1 MSSSEHFF
9 KQLSEHNK
17 HLREALRLLG
27 RKSLK
32 LPYQTLK
39 LVYTFF
45 PCSQDTKIV
54 LKNQVYTQ
62 FGKVFQTTR
71 GYQEWN
77 KLHSLRVQPV
87 LFGDHARLS
96 IPPELPLISILIP
109 VYNQLDMTRQC
120 LRSIYESESR
130 SRFEILVIDDCST
143 ENYFS
148 LLADFP
154 DIRIVRNENNLG
166 YLLSVNQA
174 LPKAN
179 GEYIVLLNNDTIVMK
194 GWLDELAC
202 ALYHHKEAGLIGS
215 ALVQIRSNT
224 LQESGNLIC
233 KNGDIVLLGR
243 GENPDLLQF
252 CYFRPADYCSAASVI
267 LRKSVLVDEMHGFDE
282 IFAPAYYEDTDLAL
296 RLKKAGYTNYVM
308 PLSRVLHH
316 GSLSYGDTMEK
327 KGQYNRAI
335 FMNRWKD
342 ELARKAVYASS
353 KDFRSGN
360 RQERERVLYLDIA
373 VPCADI
379 DSASADAVFFMNY
392 MKKRNLDVVFFG
404 ESTPILV
411 PKYSAVLMRM
421 GVECISETQ
430 ISFEDYLQK
439 HGGEFQYIFV
449 SRIYQAISFDLLL
462 RQYCPNAAYIFN
474 TVDLFFV
481 REELEAELKDDP
493 VLRQAAA
500 ETKKKEL
507 ALIDRADATIVI
519 SRKEKKLL
527 EESYGKER
535 IWHIPRAREVFGLN
549 RLTER
554 RGAAFIGSSYKP
566 NMDALRYFHDSILPL
581 LPADFH
587 LFIVGDYLKTAI
599 DQSGEYRDL
608 LDCPQYEYV
617 GLVEDLR
624 DVLDKVM
631 LTVAPLRY
639 DAGTKEAVASSM
651 AYGVPCVS
659 SEFGVEGTGMENG
672 VNILLA
678 STPEEFSEAIRR
690 LNCDP
695 VLWKTIS
702 DGGIRFLEKHYSIS
716 SVEQKMDDLFKA
728 VRERRSAG
736 NLSWAKM

>member
-1 MSSSEHFF
+1 MSTGEHLF
-9 KQLSEHNK
+9 KQLFEHNK
-17 HLREALRLLG
+17 SLWQALPQLG

-39 LVYTFF
+39 LAYTYF
-45 PCSQDTKIV
+45 PCSQNKKIV
-54 LKNQVYTQ
+54 LKNRVYTR
-62 FGKVFQTTR
+62 FGKVFQATP

-77 KLHSLRVQPV
+77 KLHSLSAQPV
-87 LFGDHARLS
+87 FFGDYARLS
-96 IPPELPLISILIP
+96 IPPDLPLISILIP

-130 SRFEILVIDDCST
+130 SRFEIMIIDDCST

-154 DIRIVRNENNLG
+154 DIRIVRNENNMG
-166 YLLSVNQA
+166 YLLSMNQA
-174 LPKAN
+174 FSKAS

-215 ALVQIRSNT
+215 ALVQIQSNT

-233 KNGDIVLLGR
+233 KNGDIIQLGR
-243 GENPDLLQF
+243 GENPDLLKF

-282 IFAPAYYEDTDLAL
+282 IFAPAYYEDSDLAL

-308 PLSRVLHH
+308 PLSRVLHY
-316 GSLSYGDTMEK
+316 GSLSYGNTMEK
-327 KGQYNRAI
+327 KGQYNLAI

-342 ELARKAVYASS
+342 ELARKAVYASGE
-353 KDFRSGN
+353 DFRSGN

-373 VPCADI
+373 VPCPDI

-404 ESTPILV
+404 ASTPTLV

-421 GVECISETQ
+421 GVECISAAQ

-449 SRIYQAISFDLLL
+449 SRIHQALSFDLLL
-462 RQYCPNAAYIFN
+462 RRYCPNAAYIFN
-474 TVDLFFV
+474 TVDLYFV
-481 REELEAELKDDP
+481 REESEAELRDDP
-493 VLRQAAA
+493 VLLQAAA
-500 ETKKKEL
+500 ETKKQAL

-519 SRKEKKLL
+519 SRKDKKML
-527 EESYGKER
+527 EESYGKKR
-535 IWHIPRAREVFGLN
+535 IWHIPQTREVFGLN

-554 RGAAFIGSSYKP
+554 RGAAFIGSSHKQ

-587 LFIVGDYLKTAI
+587 LIIVGDYPKTAI
-599 DQSGEYRDL
+599 GQSDEYRDL
-608 LDCPQYEYV
+608 LGCPQYEYV
-617 GLVEDLR
+617 GLVADLR
-624 DVLDKVM
+624 DVLDKVK
-631 LTVAPLRY
+631 LTVAPLRC
-639 DAGTKEAVASSM
+639 DAGTKENVISSM

-659 SEFGVEGTGMENG
+659 SDFDIKGTGMENG

-678 STPEEFSEAIRR
+678 STPEEFAEAIRR
-690 LNCDP
+690 LNCDS

-702 DGGIRFLEKHYSIS
+702 DGGIRLLEEQYSIS
-716 SVEQKMDDLFKA
+716 SVEQKMNDLFKA
-728 VRERRSAG
+728 VRERRSA
-736 NLSWAKM
+736 